1 MPLTEDET
9 ENLVSTAGAA
19 LQELQNEFGRENI
32 PTARVR
38 FPRGYLDTAVK
49 IRRTLP
55 RIGREVQR
63 RNAAY
68 ALINLDVLR
77 WLVIRTDISGAALSM
92 LVKSGI
98 CILGNLCDWMTKEAN
113 RGHASNRYYKTRTR
127 NLVRREIISEDLKID
142 LDWTWDIR
150 CDEHIHEIYTLEHD
164 RYSRNDMNRAVQA
177 FSDLR
182 NILIEIRGSAV

>member
-1 MPLTEDET
+1 MPLTDE
-9 ENLVSTAGAA
+9 EIERLVSTAGAA
-19 LQELQNEFGRENI
+19 LRELQNEFGRENI
-32 PTARVR
+32 PAARVR
-38 FPRGYLDTAVK
+38 FPRGYLDTADK

-63 RNAAY
+63 RNATY

-92 LVKSGI
+92 LVKNGI

-113 RGHASNRYYKTRTR
+113 RGHASNRYYKSRTR
-127 NLVRREIISEDLKID
+127 NLVRREIISEDLKIN
-142 LDWTWDIR
+142 LDWVWNIR
-150 CDEHIHEIYTLEHD
+150 CEEHLHEIYTLEHD
-164 RYSRNDMNRAVQA
+164 KYSRIDMNRAVRA

-182 NILIEIRGSAV
+182 DILIEIRGSAV